1 MVSRVERGPVA
12 DWMRTADRWLIGS
25 FIALMVIGLVMALAA
40 SPAVAE
46 RLNLSTFHFVNRQAL
61 MLIPTAALMIAT
73 SFLSP
78 RHVRRAALLTFAVSF
93 ALIILALMFGAEVK
107 GARRWIFG
115 LQPSEFIKPAFV
127 VLAAWAF
134 TEGGRTGP
142 TAIWAKLL
150 SFLLL
155 PIAIVPLIL
164 EPDFGQTMLVA
175 VVWTALFFLAGLHW
189 FWVVAVGGM
198 GMAGGFAVFKL
209 SPHVHERVLRFLDPD
224 STGGMVDTFQVDTA
238 LQSILS
244 GGWLGRGPG
253 EGVYKRILP
262 DAHTDFVFAVTGEEF
277 GMIACMALIAFF
289 AFIVL
294 RALTLAARNPDPFCR
309 LAAAGLTVMFGV
321 QSWINMAV
329 NLRAMPAKGMTLP
342 FISYGG
348 SSLLALGLGMGFLIA
363 TTRKRPGRRSRPS
376 RGVGGMSSARAILLA
391 AGGTGGH
398 LFPAAALA
406 AALAKRGAE
415 VELATDSRALKFGG
429 DFPARAIHAF
439 PSATTTEAGALAK
452 ARASLT
458 LGAGLAAA
466 AVKLSR
472 IKPRAVVGFGGYPT
486 VPPLLAA
493 WLLRIPTIL
502 HEQNAVMGRANRF
515 LSPRVNADRLR
526 LSGIERRRSGQDA
539 RDRQSGSA
547 VGHRRRRDSLSR
559 AHRAALEPSGD
570 RRLAGGPRHGRCRSC
585 GARAFD
591 PGRAAMDPPHP
602 TGARRG

>member
-25 FIALMVIGLVMALAA
+25 FLALMVIGLVMALAA

-46 RLNLSTFHFVNRQAL
+46 RLNLTTFHFVDRQAL
-61 MLIPTAALMIAT
+61 MLVPTAALMIAT
-73 SFLSP
+73 SFLTP
-78 RHVRRAALLTFAVSF
+78 RHMRRAALVAFVVSF
-93 ALIILALMFGAEVK
+93 ALIILALLFGAEVK

-127 VLAAWAF
+127 VLGAWAF
-134 TEGGRTGP
+134 TEGGRKGP
-142 TAIWAKLL
+142 TAIWARIL
-150 SFLLL
+150 SFVLL
-155 PIAIVPLIL
+155 PLTIVPLIL

-175 VVWTALFFLAGLHW
+175 IVWTALFFLAGLHW
-189 FWVVAVGGM
+189 FWVVAVGGL
-198 GMAGGFAVFKL
+198 GIAGGFAVFKL

-224 STGGMVDTFQVDTA
+224 STGGLVDTFQVDTA

-294 RALTLAARNPDPFCR
+294 RALYLAARNPDPFCQ

-363 TTRKRPGRRSRPS
+363 ATRRR
-376 RGVGGMSSARAILLA
+376 
-391 AGGTGGH
+391 
-398 LFPAAALA
+398 PAA
-406 AALAKRGAE
+406 
-415 VELATDSRALKFGG
+415 D
-429 DFPARAIHAF
+429 
-439 PSATTTEAGALAK
+439 
-452 ARASLT
+452 
-458 LGAGLAAA
+458 
-466 AVKLSR
+466 
-472 IKPRAVVGFGGYPT
+472 
-486 VPPLLAA
+486 
-493 WLLRIPTIL
+493 
-502 HEQNAVMGRANRF
+502 
-515 LSPRVNADRLR
+515 
-526 LSGIERRRSGQDA
+526 
-539 RDRQSGSA
+539 
-547 VGHRRRRDSLSR
+547 
-559 AHRAALEPSGD
+559 LEHP
-570 RRLAGGPRHGRCRSC
+570 
-585 GARAFD
+585 
-591 PGRAAMDPPHP
+591 DPPDE
-602 TGARRG
+602 